1 MFAAAF
7 VPGGLKAPHLG
18 HEYIEVEQIDGRSQ
32 HGDMHLLANTTT
44 LSHEKGGDDL
54 VTRHDGR
61 GLVHENPDIR
71 WSMVIGAY
79 QDRQINLGKAAE
91 LLELTELE
99 LRDRFVE
106 LGIPLRI
113 GSADLAEARAEV
125 AAIRAWFPDTPVK
138 DES

>member
-1 MFAAAF
+1 MEANATIIQGWEIDQLLKLRERQ
-7 VPGGLKAPHLG
+7 PGL
-18 HEYIEVEQIDGRSQ
+18 IDPALQR
-32 HGDMHLLANTTT
+32 
-44 LSHEKGGDDL
+44 
-54 VTRHDGR
+54 
-61 GLVHENPDIR
+61 LVHENPDIR

-91 LLELTELE
+91 LLDLTELE

-113 GSADLAEARAEV
+113 GSADLTEARAEV
-125 AAIRAWFPDTPVK
+125 AAIRAWFPDTLDK

>member
-1 MFAAAF
+1 MEATATIMQKWEIDQL
-7 VPGGLKAPHLG
+7 LKLRERQPDL
-18 HEYIEVEQIDGRSQ
+18 IDPALQR
-32 HGDMHLLANTTT
+32 
-44 LSHEKGGDDL
+44 
-54 VTRHDGR
+54 
-61 GLVHENPDIR
+61 LVHENPDIR

-91 LLELTELE
+91 LLDLTELE

-113 GSADLAEARAEV
+113 GSADLTEARAEV
-125 AAIRAWFPDTPVK
+125 AAIRAWFPDTPAK